1 MDHQLSLQVDHS
13 LLAWRS
19 SNYTNH
25 YFSPQLPYE
34 MGGHAFKGLYCP
46 RISPAVYNKVKAQ
59 ATAALQ
65 TIFAQVVVPTEMPCK
80 V

>member
-1 MDHQLSLQVDHS
+1 
-13 LLAWRS
+13 
-19 SNYTNH
+19 
-25 YFSPQLPYE
+25 

-46 RISPAVYNKVKAQ
+46 RISPTVYKKVKAL

-65 TIFAQVVVPTEMPCK
+65 TAFAQVVVPTEIPDK

>member
-1 MDHQLSLQVDHS
+1 
-13 LLAWRS
+13 
-19 SNYTNH
+19 
-25 YFSPQLPYE
+25 